1 LTSRWEFGDVTQ
13 HLLPDGVA
21 DAATYEAL
29 VLDRVRSTLEEHLE
43 KLLSAG
49 SPLPDPGVLA
59 DAMTA
64 GIPDSSGASEY
75 ERLCGPFYSS
85 TGVMRLLG
93 IRTKQALDD
102 RRRRGT
108 VLAAR
113 TADRVWVYPAFQ
125 FDIAR
130 RRVKSDLVPVI
141 GALKHAPRWGALLWL
156 VTPQPRLG
164 DRSPVDAA
172 SGHEAERVVNLAQ
185 DYANAAAS

>member
-1 LTSRWEFGDVTQ
+1 MVDVTQ

-21 DAATYEAL
+21 DAATYEAR

-43 KLLSAG
+43 RLLSAG
-49 SPLPDPGVLA
+49 SPLPDPDELA

-64 GIPDSSGASEY
+64 AIPDSSEASEY

-108 VLAAR
+108 ILAAR

-125 FDIAR
+125 FDVAR

-141 GALKHAPRWGALLWL
+141 GALKSVPRWGALLWL
-156 VTPQPRLG
+156 VTPQPSLG

-172 SGHEAERVVNLAQ
+172 SGDGAEHVVNLAQ
-185 DYANAAAS
+185 VHADAAAS

>member
-1 LTSRWEFGDVTQ
+1 MTQ

-21 DAATYEAL
+21 DAAAYEAL
-29 VLDRVRSTLEEHLE
+29 VLDRVRSILEEHLE
-43 KLLSAG
+43 RLLSAG
-49 SPLPDPGVLA
+49 SPLPDPDDLA

-85 TGVMRLLG
+85 AGVMRLLG

-108 VLAAR
+108 ILAAR

-125 FDIAR
+125 FDVAH

-141 GALKHAPRWGALLWL
+141 GALKSAPRWGALLWL

-172 SGHEAERVVNLAQ
+172 SGDGAEQVVDLAQ
-185 DYANAAAS
+185 DYANSAAS